1 MAGRRGRPPVSETEP
16 SVSVSVRL
24 PVSCYDRVYADA
36 QRRRTTVAQLLRD
49 RVAREFCTQKS
60 ENVTT

>member
-1 MAGRRGRPPVSETEP
+1 MAGRLGRPPISDTEP
-16 SVSVSVRL
+16 SVSVSVRV
-24 PVSCYDRVYADA
+24 PVSCYDRLYADA
-36 QRRRTTVAQLLRD
+36 QRRRTTVAKVLRD